1 MRNSKTL
8 HISNNQKDIN
18 STLDFRAIT
27 ETGLDSRFF
36 VLFIIYYI
44 DVIMWAHKWLVFDNK
59 KKYEND
65 KSYPSVLMKCPD
77 KQTLH

>member
-36 VLFIIYYI
+36 VLFIMYYI
-44 DVIMWAHKWLVFDNK
+44 DVIMWAHKWLVFD
-59 KKYEND
+59 
-65 KSYPSVLMKCPD
+65 M
-77 KQTLH
+77 